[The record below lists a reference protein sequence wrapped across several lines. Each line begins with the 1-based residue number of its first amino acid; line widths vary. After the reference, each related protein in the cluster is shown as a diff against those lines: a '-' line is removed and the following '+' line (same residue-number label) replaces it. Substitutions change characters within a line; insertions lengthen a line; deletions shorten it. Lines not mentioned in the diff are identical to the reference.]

1 MALVP
6 KHHQGIVV
14 LPLSG
19 WKNEKETREAELKPH
34 HPLPLTSEKI
44 HPAKD
49 NDLEEKG
56 GFRDA
61 LLMLGGRKR
70 F

>member
-19 WKNEKETREAELKPH
+19 WKNEKETREAELKTTIPY
-34 HPLPLTSEKI
+34 PLPLKKYTRLRI
-44 HPAKD
+44 
-49 NDLEEKG
+49 
-56 GFRDA
+56 
-61 LLMLGGRKR
+61 MT
-70 F
+70 